1 MQHFKALHTENVLV
15 SFLKSHKLKILIVKL
30 SSLGDVVHTLPAV
43 MDIKEHVPNAQ
54 IDWVVERGFAPL
66 LKLAPFVQNITYA
79 KYRDLQKSS
88 VHIATDFD
96 CFYKLGF
103 IIGNHRLLYYL
114 ISCSITPCVCFII
127 NRQTWPSCCTQ
138 CLV

>member
-1 MQHFKALHTENVLV
+1 MTSPKQFRNVYQLTEEKKQIWKRYLRFTCFIFLLFLNFTVFNKAKFRE
-15 SFLKSHKLKILIVKL
+15 KL
-30 SSLGDVVHTLPAV
+30 
-43 MDIKEHVPNAQ
+43 
-54 IDWVVERGFAPL
+54 F
-66 LKLAPFVQNITYA
+66 APFVQNVTYA

-88 VHIATDFD
+88 VHIATDSD